1 MAVEWGGSLNS
12 HGESLAGVLYIA
24 PFGACQPG
32 AGRMNSAGHG
42 QVTIHAAATVDVQ
55 RGTVGG
61 DLVDARQ

>member
-24 PFGACQPG
+24 PFAACQPG
-32 AGRMNSAGHG
+32 AERLNSAGDG

-55 RGTVGG
+55 RGTVRR
-61 DLVDARQ
+61 DLVDARE